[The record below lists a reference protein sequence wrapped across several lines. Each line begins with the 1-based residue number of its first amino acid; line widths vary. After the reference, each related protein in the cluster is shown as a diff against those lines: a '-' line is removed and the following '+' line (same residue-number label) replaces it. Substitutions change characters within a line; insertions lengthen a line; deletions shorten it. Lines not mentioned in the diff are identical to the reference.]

1 MTEFPKK
8 RKKEKKMQVQDL
20 FFQPLICTELISGLF
35 NHEREKEK
43 IKSLLVLAF
52 RQYFKMPEIINL

>member
-1 MTEFPKK
+1 
-8 RKKEKKMQVQDL
+8 MQVQDL